1 MDLKKI
7 QPKKVLIA
15 NVFGIGDVLFT
26 LPLITHLKSFNPEIE
41 IGYLCNR
48 RTEEVLDNYKDVDRV
63 FVYERDEF
71 QADYKKSKRKFLG
84 KIKDILLSIK
94 SENYDLCLDVSLS
107 GYTSFFSWVIGIKHR
122 IGFDY
127 KGRGVFLSHR
137 IPFIGFEN
145 EHVVDHYL
153 RLIEKIGLKAQVSN
167 LSLPVGSKEVEW
179 VGGFLNEL
187 GVDQNAKIIGLVPGG
202 GASWGKDAKYKQ
214 WGCENYAKLADKIV
228 ENLSATIILL
238 GGEKDQEICSK
249 VSSNMKNRSF
259 TACGKTSIMQFV
271 ALAKKTSLM
280 IVNDGGPLHL
290 AVAAGSKT
298 VSIFGPV
305 DENVYGPYPKEN
317 HVVIT
322 HPIACRPCYRRFR
335 RASCEHISCLSGI
348 SVDQVFSQVSK
359 AFV

>member
-1 MDLKKI
+1 MDIKKI
-7 QPKKVLIA
+7 QPKKILIA

-26 LPLITHLKSFNPEIE
+26 LPLIEHLKSCDPNIE
-41 IGYLCNR
+41 IGYLCNK
-48 RTEEVLDNYKDVDRV
+48 RTKELLEMNSDIHRV
-63 FVYERDEF
+63 FVYERDDF
-71 QADYKKSKRKFLG
+71 QACYKESKMKFLG
-84 KIKDILLSIK
+84 KIKEILLSIK
-94 SENYDLCLDVSLS
+94 EEKYDMCLDVSLS

-122 IGFDY
+122 VGFDY

-137 IPFIGFEN
+137 IPFVGFEN
-145 EHVVDHYL
+145 EHVVEHYL
-153 RLIEKIGLKAQVSN
+153 KLLEQIGLKTHKSN
-167 LSLPVGSKEVEW
+167 MLLNIDNNNVMESERL
-179 VGGFLNEL
+179 LNEL
-187 GVDQNAKIIGLVPGG
+187 GVSLKDKIIGLVPGG

-214 WGCENYAKLADKIV
+214 WSCENYAKLADKIV
-228 ENLSATIILL
+228 EKLSATIILL
-238 GGEKDQEICSK
+238 GGKTDQPICEK
-249 VSSNMKNRSF
+249 VSSLMKNRSF

-322 HPIACRPCYRRFR
+322 NSIACRPCYRRFR
-335 RASCEHISCLSGI
+335 RASCEHISCLNGI
-348 SVDQVFSQVSK
+348 TVDQVFSEVSN
-359 AFV
+359 ALD